1 MLRSFSGR
9 KALVLVAG
17 LSSAVSLLV
26 GCASTPE
33 TKTYRVCDNSGCRD
47 VGSHSPQVFAE
58 SQTDSESTVDPD
70 VWQGESIQELQTL
83 ADSKDVQAI
92 YKLGQAYSAGV
103 GGANK
108 SSQKAADYYQKAA
121 STGHP
126 WAQYQ
131 LSEMY
136 HSGNGVTKDL
146 SKSLEFAFAAAKG
159 GVAAAAY
166 NAAMMYSTG
175 KGVPQNQTEA
185 AKWLEKASSAG
196 LPDAQFA
203 LGMMK
208 LRGTG
213 VEQQLYPGLT
223 LLRKAASGGNI
234 NAQTA
239 VGRIYL
245 TGLDTMGQDL
255 KEARTWL
262 DSAAQQGDKEAKELI
277 PKLEEAEKK
286 EAAFQNRLAWY
297 QDRTRYYLYSAAYWY
312 RLHPPHGEFY
322 RY

>member
-9 KALVLVAG
+9 KVLVLVAG
-17 LSSAVSLLV
+17 LVPAVSLFG

-33 TKTYRVCDNSGCRD
+33 SKTYRVCDNSGCRD
-47 VGSHSPQVFAE
+47 VGPHSVQVFSE
-58 SQTDSESTVDPD
+58 SQTNPESTVDPD
-70 VWQGESIQELQTL
+70 VLQGESIQELQTA
-83 ADSKDVQAI
+83 ADSGDMKAD

-103 GGANK
+103 GGASK
-108 SSQKAADYYQKAA
+108 SSQKAADHYQKAA
-121 STGHP
+121 SAGHP
-126 WAQYQ
+126 WAQYR

-136 HSGNGVTKDL
+136 HSGNGVAKDL
-146 SKSLEFAFAAAKG
+146 SKSLEFAIAAAKNN
-159 GVAAAAY
+159 VAAAAY
-166 NAAMMYSTG
+166 NVAMMYSTG
-175 KGVPQNQTEA
+175 EGAPQNQNEA

-203 LGMMK
+203 LGMMT

-213 VEQQLYPGLT
+213 VERQLYRGLT
-223 LLRKAASGGNI
+223 LLRKAASGGNV

-255 KEARTWL
+255 KEARTWI

-286 EAAFQNRLAWY
+286 EVAFQNRLAWY
-297 QDRTRYYLYSAAYWY
+297 RDRTRYYLYSAAYWY
-312 RLHPPHGEFY
+312 RLQPPLGAFY